1 MPPGLMFGFGIGVIS
16 SITMIICALV
26 MRGAYELVFTRI
38 NALFGRQ
45 IASMNE
51 KVRALVR
58 IVVTSLVVG
67 VVTGLLTVIMYYVV
81 LPSINVYEWWVK
93 SRMTEAGNIAEWSF
107 PGFILAWFF
116 AVVLLSR
123 NDFSIKSIKKDIWLR
138 LNTIISS
145 TKPRSVDRIAV
156 ISILLGFALA
166 MAAAL
171 TVTTPLYFMGGR
183 YLASPSLALIL
194 VSVGI
199 LFMRGSP
206 AILNEPGT
214 WRRIDLLFV
223 GGILVLIGVLVLRSV
238 FV

>member
-1 MPPGLMFGFGIGVIS
+1 MPPGLIFGFGIGAIS
-16 SITMIICALV
+16 SIMSIVYILL
-26 MRGAYELVFTRI
+26 MRETDEFVFARI

-51 KVRALVR
+51 KMRARVR
-58 IVVTSLVVG
+58 IVVTGFVG
-67 VVTGLLTVIMYYVV
+67 GIITGLFAVIIKYVV
-81 LPSINVYEWWVK
+81 LPSINVYEWWIK
-93 SRMTEAGNIAEWSF
+93 SQMTEAGNMAEWSL

-123 NDFSIKSIKKDIWLR
+123 NDFSLKSIKKDIWLR

-183 YLASPSLALIL
+183 YLASPSLALIF

-199 LFMRGSP
+199 LFMCGSP
-206 AILNEPGT
+206 AILKEPGT

-223 GGILVLIGVLVLRSV
+223 GGILVLIGILVLRSV